1 MQNLLTIKF
10 WLNMRPGALLPVYHK
25 TLIALIIIFAILF
38 FVFSFLTKKKG
49 DIYNKVWRSLKSFSL
64 SNAIISVLIL
74 FFTYEMVPL
83 LSSRFW
89 FLVWGIEILVWLFFM
104 AQTAR
109 EIPKRREALDREKE
123 FKKYIP

>member
-1 MQNLLTIKF
+1 
-10 WLNMRPGALLPVYHK
+10 MRPGALLPVYHK
-25 TLIALIIIFAILF
+25 TLIALIIVFAVLF
-38 FVFSFLTKKKG
+38 FVFLFLTKKKE

-64 SNAIISVLIL
+64 SNAVISILIL

-89 FLVWGIEILVWLFFM
+89 FLVWGIEIAAWIYFIIKS
-104 AQTAR
+104 AR
-109 EIPKRREALDREKE
+109 EIPKRREYLEREKE